1 MTTRTPIDLLGD
13 RTAETVAT
21 WLKEHPGTEIVCR
34 DRAGATPTASD
45 RAPPTPSRWPTAGT
59 CGTTSSTLWRRR

>member
-13 RTAETVAT
+13 RTAETVTT

-34 DRAGATPTASD
+34 DRVGAYAD
-45 RAPPTPSRWPTAGT
+45 GIWLGHRNGV
-59 CGTTSSTLWRRR
+59 G